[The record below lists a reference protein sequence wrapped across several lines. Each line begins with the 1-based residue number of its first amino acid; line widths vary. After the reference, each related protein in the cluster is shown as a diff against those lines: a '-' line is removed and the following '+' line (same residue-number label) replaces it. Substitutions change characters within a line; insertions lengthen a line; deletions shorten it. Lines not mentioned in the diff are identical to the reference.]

1 MMLRRGER
9 RIISTSTK
17 KEDWKFKRFTYCFI
31 IRPFPSLPLIMG
43 SAALLFVGLI
53 RDIKERENINRR

>member
-1 MMLRRGER
+1 MMLRRGEC

-17 KEDWKFKRFTYCFI
+17 RGLEIQTLHVLFHYS
-31 IRPFPSLPLIMG
+31 PLSSLPFIMG
-43 SAALLFVGLI
+43 SGMLLFAGLI